1 MVALMT
7 GRRDPEDTGRSRTG
21 AAELVLAPRADG
33 RLAAVQNGV
42 ESVVWVRQAFP
53 WTEPGRFLSLRNDD
67 EDEVAL
73 VEDASALDPASRRAL
88 EDALV
93 LAGFVLT
100 VTRVL
105 AVEEEVEV
113 RHWRVETRH
122 GPRSFQTRL
131 DDWPRALPGGG
142 LLIKD
147 VAGDLYYVPRPGEL
161 DKKSRGLLWA
171 FVD

>member
-1 MVALMT
+1 MVAVLT
-7 GRRDPEDTGRSRTG
+7 GKRDPEEVEGARAG
-21 AAELVLAPRADG
+21 AAGLVLARRADG
-33 RLAAVQNGV
+33 RLSAVTDGV

-53 WTEPGRFLSLRNDD
+53 WTERGRFLSLRNHD

-73 VEDASALDPASRRAL
+73 VEDPRVLDPGSRRAL
-88 EDALV
+88 EEALV
-93 LAGFVLT
+93 LAGFVLE

-105 AVEEEVEV
+105 AVVEEVEV

-131 DDWPRALPGGG
+131 DDWPRDLPGGG
-142 LLIKD
+142 LLIRD
-147 VAGDLYYVPRPGEL
+147 VAGDLYHISRPAEL
-161 DKKSRGLLWA
+161 DKGSRALLWA